1 MRSHSTDSSLV
12 PNSSLSRLLAVLLLA
27 GVALLSAGAAIH
39 PVLVNDGA
47 RDLEL
52 IAGSEHFRALHLA
65 MLAGSGLIIA
75 GIWIRALPPRRSSM
89 AVLAVLGVLA
99 LGLAINGLNIA
110 YMAGSGAHL
119 AEMFRSGRADALTL
133 FEVTHPI
140 GLMYARFGNFVVA
153 IGALAL
159 GFVER
164 EDDES
169 PSWLAWLA
177 WLTAAGGLF
186 GVFFFH
192 ESSRMALAA
201 VSLLCVWAVAT
212 AALTLRGAPAPA
224 GPMLEGRPAA

>member
-1 MRSHSTDSSLV
+1 V
-12 PNSSLSRLLAVLLLA
+12 APSSLSRLLAVLLLT

-39 PVLVNDGA
+39 PVLVGDTA
-47 RDLEL
+47 IDLRL
-52 IAGSEHFRALHLA
+52 IAESAHFRALHLA

-75 GIWIRALPPRRSSM
+75 GIWARVLPPRAASAPM
-89 AVLAVLGVLA
+89 IATLAIIS

-110 YMAGSGAHL
+110 YMAGSGTHL
-119 AEMFRSGRADALTL
+119 AEMFRAGRNETVAL

-164 EDDES
+164 DES
-169 PSWLAWLA
+169 ARMPWLAWLA
-177 WLTAAGGLF
+177 WATAAGGLI
-186 GVFFFH
+186 GVFFFN

-201 VSLLCVWAVAT
+201 VSLLCVWAAAT
-212 AALTLRGAPAPA
+212 AALILRDARRAVARADGTMSGIPHPSDA
-224 GPMLEGRPAA
+224 